1 MRGQR
6 LELVVITV
14 TVILISILAAI
25 VAGSVGALFGIG
37 GGVVIVPFL
46 TSVIGLPIHVAIAV
60 SLTAVVATSNAG
72 GSSYVEQRITNI
84 RLAMFLEISTT
95 MGALVGGIVALLLNS
110 WVLFF
115 FFGVLL
121 LAVAYNTYRTRN
133 RDMVQLSQV
142 QDRAAKYLGLQGSY
156 FDGVEKRDVEYK
168 VTGTTRGSLLSAFAG
183 VTAGL
188 LGIGG
193 GVIKVAAM
201 NSLMRVPLKAAV
213 ATSKFELGVTAATGA
228 LLYFVSGLV
237 NLYLIAPI
245 ALGTTIGAT
254 FGSRVMNRIPSQT
267 LKIAF
272 VLLLLYSA
280 YTMFTQGFQLVAG
293 WI

>member
-1 MRGQR
+1 M
-6 LELVVITV
+6 VVITL

-25 VAGSVGALFGIG
+25 FAGSVGALFGIG

-60 SLTAVVATSNAG
+60 SITAVVATSNAG
-72 GSSYVEQRITNI
+72 GSSYVEQRITNV

-110 WVLFF
+110 WILFF

-121 LAVAYNTYRTRN
+121 LFVAYATFRTRKK
-133 RDMVQLSQV
+133 DTMQKSQE
-142 QDRAAKYLGLQGSY
+142 QDRTAKYLGLQGSY
-156 FDGVEKRDVEYK
+156 FDGVEKREIDYK
-168 VTGTTRGSLLSAFAG
+168 VTGTTKGSLLSGFAG
-183 VTAGL
+183 VTSGL

-201 NSLMRVPLKAAV
+201 NSLMRVPMKAAV
-213 ATSKFELGVTAATGA
+213 ATSKFELGVTAATSA
-228 LLYFVSGLV
+228 LLYFISGVV
-237 NLYLIAPI
+237 NLYLIGPI

-254 FGSRVMNRIPSQT
+254 FGSRAMNKIPSST
-267 LKIAF
+267 LKVAF

-280 YTMFTQGFQLVAG
+280 YTMFSQGFQLILG
-293 WI
+293 GL